1 MNIGK
6 LTPAA
11 INAVILLVFTGL
23 FISLYILKN
32 NILPFNGERVYK
44 MHRST
49 DNFYIFIDSLSLD
62 NTPPVTSTET
72 APAQVRI
79 NAGSLTLNHNP
90 SLAVW
95 MMAVSVMFGTALGL
109 IIPLLFQVLK
119 LQKIFR
125 ASWRTWIFQIIF
137 GLLIGAFLAAASHES
152 SPVKIGHD
160 APDLLLS
167 AFNIITEF
175 KVLLR
180 DVSGL
185 MVMINITMLV
195 GLIAV
200 VGMLFIN
207 YCIPHISNV
216 EGDPNGR
223 VALFQL
229 LNDSLRFFLM
239 AISVLILFSIVTTTL
254 VQQSIDRVMTIR
266 DFTLFP
272 TEFIYA
278 YGLIFTTFL
287 ASIYIPIQYHLKSE
301 GKRMADAFRQS
312 GVTIAEENI
321 KQLEMKEPAAKN
333 IQVFFTILAP
343 ILGSVFTDLLKHITQ

>member
-1 MNIGK
+1 
-6 LTPAA
+6 
-11 INAVILLVFTGL
+11 
-23 FISLYILKN
+23 
-32 NILPFNGERVYK
+32 
-44 MHRST
+44 
-49 DNFYIFIDSLSLD
+49 
-62 NTPPVTSTET
+62 
-72 APAQVRI
+72 
-79 NAGSLTLNHNP
+79 
-90 SLAVW
+90 
-95 MMAVSVMFGTALGL
+95 
-109 IIPLLFQVLK
+109 
-119 LQKIFR
+119 
-125 ASWRTWIFQIIF
+125 
-137 GLLIGAFLAAASHES
+137 
-152 SPVKIGHD
+152 
-160 APDLLLS
+160 
-167 AFNIITEF
+167 
-175 KVLLR
+175 
-180 DVSGL
+180 
-185 MVMINITMLV
+185 LV

-207 YCIPHISNV
+207 YCIPRISNV

-312 GVTIAEENI
+312 
-321 KQLEMKEPAAKN
+321 
-333 IQVFFTILAP
+333 
-343 ILGSVFTDLLKHITQ
+343 